1 MLLFF
6 LFSWFQR
13 VKSCCSNHLQPHHD
27 QIRSFPWMVSSLN
40 DYSIMNRGCLVQ
52 FFMLRLKA
60 VGASFLHTIQ
70 YSGCS
75 CLSRLVG
82 SLVSCRIIRWYI
94 SCWILSSRLSF
105 RDINRNWTFFPYHS
119 KCFRFCCCNGIIVC
133 NIIWRL
139 FSSLGFFNDWFFFVL
154 VYYLFFFCFY
164 IKKGGDKV
172 FNKRE
177 ALSLNVV
184 LPFLV
189 T

>member
-1 MLLFF
+1 MITAL
-6 LFSWFQR
+6 W
-13 VKSCCSNHLQPHHD
+13 
-27 QIRSFPWMVSSLN
+27 IG
-40 DYSIMNRGCLVQ
+40 GCLIQ
-52 FFMLRLKA
+52 FFMLRLKDDI
-60 VGASFLHTIQ
+60 SFLHTIQ

-119 KCFRFCCCNGIIVC
+119 KCFCFCCCNGIIVC

-139 FSSLGFFNDWFFFVL
+139 FSSLGFFVIDFFVL